1 MGLLQEWYMQEAA
14 DSEEEN
20 FHRPLSDEQ
29 LFFHAVRS
37 GDIDFVRENWC
48 RHAFPRPGNQFEIPF
63 CGYDGICDIP

>member
-29 LFFHAVRS
+29 LLFMPFFPSYQA
-37 GDIDFVRENWC
+37 G
-48 RHAFPRPGNQFEIPF
+48 G
-63 CGYDGICDIP
+63 